1 MSDPT
6 WDTSK
11 ENFQP
16 LKRGRDAKMLDQV
29 TGMANGERAT
39 KIKEERR
46 YEATPERTPPPLWI
60 WCSESDW
67 SILEDLANSPRPS
80 FFPQRL
86 LERYRHIRR

>member
-29 TGMANGERAT
+29 TSMDNGERAT

-46 YEATPERTPPPLWI
+46 YEATLERTPDPCL
-60 WCSESDW
+60 
-67 SILEDLANSPRPS
+67 DLV
-80 FFPQRL
+80 
-86 LERYRHIRR
+86 YRE

>member
-1 MSDPT
+1 MSNPT

-46 YEATPERTPPPLWI
+46 YEATLERTRPLSGFGVPRVTGRFWN
-60 WCSESDW
+60 
-67 SILEDLANSPRPS
+67 LANSPRPS
-80 FFPQRL
+80 LFPQRL

>member
-6 WDTSK
+6 WDTS

-29 TGMANGERAT
+29 TSMDNGERAT

-46 YEATPERTPPPLWI
+46 YEATPERTPDPCL
-60 WCSESDW
+60 
-67 SILEDLANSPRPS
+67 DLVFR
-80 FFPQRL
+80 
-86 LERYRHIRR
+86 E